1 MIGHRTPF
9 RENDI
14 EIDFGECLQRKELTV
29 ITGYT
34 KRKETCALL

>member
-14 EIDFGECLQRKELTV
+14 EVDFGGCLQRIELTV
-29 ITGYT
+29 TTSYT